1 MVDQN
6 IQGLATGE
14 GRGGNGQVGAPG
26 PPALPLVRFVIR
38 FMFLYLLVYLYL
50 PLRLLIVQCACLL
63 DVAAGNRNEL
73 ASAIG

>member
-1 MVDQN
+1 MGDQN
-6 IQGLATGE
+6 IQGHATGE

-50 PLRLLIVQCACLL
+50 PLYVQCACLL
-63 DVAAGNRNEL
+63 DLATGNRNEL

>member
-14 GRGGNGQVGAPG
+14 GRERNGQVGAPG

-38 FMFLYLLVYLYL
+38 FVYLYLLVYLKFAL
-50 PLRLLIVQCACLL
+50 VQCACLL
-63 DVAAGNRNEL
+63 DLATTGNCNEL